1 MTSCII
7 TVTSAIDRD
16 GEIET
21 IETRSRGTYEYSQ
34 DRTVLTYIES
44 AEGVSTP
51 VKVSTSG
58 GKVTIRRGDIMTL
71 RLEENVGCFG
81 EYVLPFGALDMEYR
95 AVSIDNRLTEG
106 GGTLSL
112 VYDMT
117 VGGVSSRN
125 TVEIYVSGGEA

>member
-1 MTSCII
+1 M
-7 TVTSAIDRD
+7 
-16 GEIET
+16 
-21 IETRSRGTYEYSQ
+21 
-34 DRTVLTYIES
+34 
-44 AEGVSTP
+44 P
-51 VKVSTSG
+51 VKVTVRNNR
-58 GKVTIRRGDIMTL
+58 VTIRRGDIMTL

-95 AVSIDNRLTEG
+95 AVSIENGLGEG

-125 TVEIYVSGGEA
+125 TVEISVSGGEA